1 MSLALEA
8 SKSNYENLHAAKVR
22 EADIFKS
29 QENEYLAEICSLKKV
44 LSDTLQTFERE
55 KQEREE
61 FWKKELVNGVKAL
74 GEEMNDFVKSVL
86 GS

>member
-8 SKSNYENLHAAKVR
+8 SKSDYENLLTAKVR

-29 QENEYLAEICSLKKV
+29 QEKEYLAEIHSLKKT
-44 LSDTLQTFERE
+44 LSDVQQTFERE

-61 FWKKELVNGVKAL
+61 FWKKELV
-74 GEEMNDFVKSVL
+74 MDRF
-86 GS
+86 